1 MQMMSVLKPIAFD
14 VVICMS
20 QLFDY
25 YLYTV
30 SSISYFIIEILKQD
44 AIASYFIHFYKQGW
58 EKRPPYWQNLI
69 YLVLQR
75 FCEVK
80 GKVFLGGLGSTGL
93 HIEGLKKVT

>member
-30 SSISYFIIEILKQD
+30 SFISYFIIEILKQD
-44 AIASYFIHFYKQGW
+44 AITSYFIHFYKQHL
-58 EKRPPYWQNLI
+58 PI
-69 YLVLQR
+69 CCVL
-75 FCEVK
+75 
-80 GKVFLGGLGSTGL
+80 
-93 HIEGLKKVT
+93 